1 MADKQ
6 QIKNIVFD
14 IGQVLLTFQP
24 DKLLKEKFN
33 LSDAEIKIIA
43 DKTFKSE
50 TWLEMDRGRLK
61 KEDAADIFVERLS
74 QSSMLFQSSK
84 LPQTKK
90 SAQSSRYFD
99 LTKNIIETILD
110 FDQILNPIDSNV
122 KLLKF
127 YKEHQD
133 YNVYALSNFPPD
145 YFMEAKDKY
154 DFLSIFD
161 NKVISGLVGL
171 IKPEPEIYELLLDR
185 CEIDPAETVFI
196 DDSKVNIEGARN
208 AGINA
213 ILYENHRQLLDDL
226 STLEVELPDNL

>member
-1 MADKQ
+1 MAEKQ
-6 QIKNIVFD
+6 KIKNIVFD

-24 DKLLKEKFN
+24 GKLLKEKFD
-33 LSDAEIKIIA
+33 LSDAKIKEIA

-50 TWLEMDRGRLK
+50 TWLEMDRGTLK

-74 QSSMLFQSSK
+74 QAKK
-84 LPQTKK
+84 LTDLK
-90 SAQSSRYFD
+90 SISSRD
-99 LTKNIIETILD
+99 IIDTILN
-110 FDQILNPIDSNV
+110 FDQILKPIDSNV
-122 KLLKF
+122 ELLKF
-127 YKEHQD
+127 YKEHPV

-171 IKPEPEIYELLLDR
+171 IKPEPEIYELLLER
-185 CEIDPAETVFI
+185 CKIDPAETVFI
-196 DDSKVNIEGARN
+196 DDSMVNIEGARN
-208 AGINA
+208 AGINV

-226 STLEVELPDNL
+226 IILGVELPDNL